1 MNTNTY
7 LREVEGLVMK
17 MDIEEKAML
26 AARSVW
32 QTDEAEQNL
41 AKFRC
46 EAEKLYDFWCTQL
59 TKSLE
64 QYSDLDIKEL
74 ELQFPNGLHYANGLT
89 DGQSKHRQWK
99 IERLSQQKAKVKA
112 VVDDMREAIAYL
124 KAYLYPSQE
133 GDASQAETD
142 LPFQSN
148 FGTVAQE
155 SISPAMSLLKA
166 LLRKQGDNMRFNL
179 LSGILLIDEGER
191 IRKMTADE
199 CWNLLERAIH
209 EEGLDK
215 GERSD
220 VEALWSLYCNNNF
233 QAVIET
239 VKEYML
245 N

>member
-1 MNTNTY
+1 M
-7 LREVEGLVMK
+7 REAERLVSY
-17 MDIEEKAML
+17 MDIEERAIL

-41 AKFRC
+41 AKFRG
-46 EAEKLYDFWCTQL
+46 EAEKLYGFWCTQL

-64 QYSDLDIKEL
+64 QYSDLDIKEF
-74 ELQFPNGLHYANGLT
+74 ELQFPNGLHYANGRNGLT
-89 DGQSKHRQWK
+89 DEQCKQRQWG

-112 VVDDMREAIAYL
+112 IVNDIREAIEYL

-133 GDASQAETD
+133 GDASQASD
-142 LPFQSN
+142 LPFTSN
-148 FGTVAQE
+148 FGMIASE
-155 SISPAMSLLKA
+155 PKESLLHT

-191 IRKMTADE
+191 IRRMTTDE